1 MAEGTTGWFGAGS
14 SPTVNTKCNAT
25 LVRNGTTM
33 TLYWSV
39 DQNIGSDSH
48 LGYGSLVVYCG
59 YNGNNDYRT
68 MKDHGSTWSGGEGN
82 TVSGTITFTDTST
95 TGKNFWIGFWS
106 ESDAFS
112 SSGLFETGFN
122 LWVEGYNP
130 YANITSL
137 TNPEKTNTTAKLS
150 ITTDRNAWIFARLR
164 KSTESSWGA
173 WLNGGEPFLSN
184 VTSGSF
190 NITGLS
196 ANTTYVMQAM
206 ARSDGRYGSQDTYK
220 EITVQ
225 TYPNTVPTISV
236 SSKTVNSITVTS
248 GCNVQVSSTQ
258 YRIKQGSGSYGAYQN
273 SATFSNLT
281 PNTSYTIEV
290 KKVSS
295 AGSITGY
302 ATVTA
307 STYQIATI
315 TTASNFNHGDNSSTV
330 LANPSGATITL
341 NMKINSTSIFTDTVS
356 AGTKTHSYTDTELDN
371 IYKLY
376 GIGNTLTAT
385 YTLTTSANSKTY
397 TNTKTCTITLTG
409 NQKTIR
415 EKVNGVWKRGKNSIK
430 INGVW
435 KKAVIWQKIN
445 GVWKRGI

>member
-39 DQNIGSDSH
+39 DQNIGSGSH
-48 LGYGSLVVYCG
+48 LGYGSLVMYCG
-59 YNGNNDYRT
+59 YNGNNDSRT
-68 MKDHGSTWSGGEGN
+68 MKDHNSTWSGGDGN
-82 TVSGTITFTDTST
+82 TVSGTITFTDKST

-112 SSGLFETGFN
+112 SSGLFDTGFN
-122 LWVEGYNP
+122 LWVEGYDP
-130 YANITSL
+130 SVSFTYTKAE
-137 TNPEKTNTTAKLS
+137 PRTNTS
-150 ITTDRNAWIFARLR
+150 IAISYTPSRTLTSCQYRINNGTWTDIP
-164 KSTESSWGA
+164 TME
-173 WLNGGEPFLSN
+173 
-184 VTSGSF
+184 SGSWNTGGTF
-190 NITGLS
+190 VRTGLS
-196 ANTTYVMQAM
+196 ANTKYTVRMRGKAVSSGNWYES
-206 ARSDGRYGSQDTYK
+206 SDFST
-220 EITVQ
+220 T

-290 KKVSS
+290 KKV
-295 AGSITGY
+295 AKNGGAVGY
-302 ATVTA
+302 ATTTA
-307 STYQIATI
+307 STYQIGTI

-330 LANPSGATITL
+330 LANPSGASISL
-341 NMKINSTSIFTDTVS
+341 NMKIGSTSIFTDSVS
-356 AGTKTHSYTDTELDN
+356 AGTKTHTYTDTELDN

-376 GIGNTLTAT
+376 GMGNTLTAT
-385 YTLTTSANSKTY
+385 YTLTTTANSKTY

-415 EKVNGVWKRGKNSIK
+415 EKVNGVWKRGKNFVK
-430 INGVW
+430 INGTW
-435 KKAVIWQKIN
+435 KKSVVWQKVN
-445 GVWKRGI
+445 GAWKRGI